1 MILLQTIAQT
11 LRIATPIVAT
21 GTHEYLTARAEFR
34 GHAWLDAIKYVNFEM
49 GPFHYRILL
58 HEDEITEEQRLDL
71 TAGTW
76 TVWIE
81 GYHYDQGNN
90 VITQKIT
97 TATALLEVVDLNGD
111 MSWPEFTP
119 ELSELLAVE
128 VADAV
133 ETAHSIE
140 ERADAGDFDGATFTP
155 EVDDEGNI
163 SWTNDRGK
171 ENPETK
177 NIRGPVGDS
186 GVWIGEEAPEDESY
200 KVWIQPTG
208 DGAFALTGIELI
220 SGSHLPGTYDT
231 YRLTKTDGTYLD
243 VQVYNGADG
252 SGVGDMVASLY
263 DPQNKRTDIFEY
275 ADEAAAD
282 AAGEVSE
289 SLAEVATSGA
299 YADLTGKPPEIFIA
313 NRSTTTHAELTAAYK
328 AKKLIVLYEEGIH
341 TPCYVNGPGTDIA
354 PYTFYF
360 FQDKYSYRD
369 LGYPNNMAKTWVDTD
384 GWHSTVITPSEF
396 YHLADVATSGDY
408 ADLTGKPVIDGAV
421 TQGSQNA
428 VTSAGIYS
436 AIQAAK
442 TTVDSALSSV
452 SENPVQNKVV
462 KAAIDGIRIPVD
474 SALSSVSEN
483 PVQNK
488 VVKAALGSLI
498 TTREFVTTK
507 EYQPSY
513 GGAGDIVINPTLSGY
528 TPIGILDCHIG
539 PNSAEDALNF
549 SGKFQFLGTVVLSS
563 AQYGA
568 YVEHFQLES
577 SVTVKM
583 TIKILYIKNGI

>member
-34 GHAWLDAIKYVNFEM
+34 GQAWRDAIKYVNFEM

-81 GYHYDQGNN
+81 GYHYDRENN

-119 ELSELLAVE
+119 EISELLAVE

-155 EVDDEGNI
+155 DVDDEGNI

-299 YADLTGKPPEIFIA
+299 YADLTGKPPERFFFVEYGE
-313 NRSTTTHAELTAAYK
+313 TT
-328 AKKLIVLYEEGIH
+328 YEEAVEAWNHYRKVPLMIDGLQRFVMIGRV
-341 TPCYVNGPGTDIA
+341 TINGQPGSQT
-354 PYTFYF
+354 YTFGFVPFWGYYTFPVYYLDENGWRTEQYSSEVF
-360 FQDKYSYRD
+360 FG
-369 LGYPNNMAKTWVDTD
+369 L
-384 GWHSTVITPSEF
+384 STV
-396 YHLADVATSGDY
+396 AKSGAY

-442 TTVDSALSSV
+442 TTVDSALSSS

-513 GGAGDIVINPTLSGY
+513 GNAGYIVINPTLSGY
-528 TPIGILDCHIG
+528 TPIGILACHIG
-539 PNSAEDALNF
+539 PNSLEDGLNF
-549 SGKFQFLGTVVLSS
+549 SGKFQFLGTGILSS
-563 AQYGA
+563 TQYGA